1 MTTPAPVEFK
11 YTLAQLATDTGRE
24 PAAIRVVLRK
34 SDLTK
39 PDGGRWGWNTKADYE
54 KAVAL
59 FKAEKAPKA
68 APVKDDAK
76 PAAKGKPAAAPKAD
90 AKAPAKA
97 KPAAKPKAAK
107 AA

>member
-68 APVKDDAK
+68 APVK
-76 PAAKGKPAAAPKAD
+76 AAAPKAD